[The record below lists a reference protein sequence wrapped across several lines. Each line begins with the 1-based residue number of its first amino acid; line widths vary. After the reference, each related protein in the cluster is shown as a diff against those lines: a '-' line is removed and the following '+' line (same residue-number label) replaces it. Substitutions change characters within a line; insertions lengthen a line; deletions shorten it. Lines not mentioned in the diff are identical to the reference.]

1 MENKEE
7 NFEVQVLTRL
17 AVIESKLDEQK
28 ETKDTAYRAYNN
40 AKENT
45 KDINNLKEK
54 YNELKN
60 KYEKLDSKI
69 ENETVGKDAKAWRD
83 SKSKLISWGI
93 TAVLAII
100 AGALGI
106 SKFL

>member
-54 YNELKN
+54 VTGL
-60 KYEKLDSKI
+60 EKEVESI
-69 ENETVGKDAKAWRD
+69 KDQPRQRWF
-83 SKSKLISWGI
+83 SLLGTILSVVV
-93 TAVLAII
+93 TAVVTFVLVKV
-100 AGALGI
+100 GL
-106 SKFL
+106 K